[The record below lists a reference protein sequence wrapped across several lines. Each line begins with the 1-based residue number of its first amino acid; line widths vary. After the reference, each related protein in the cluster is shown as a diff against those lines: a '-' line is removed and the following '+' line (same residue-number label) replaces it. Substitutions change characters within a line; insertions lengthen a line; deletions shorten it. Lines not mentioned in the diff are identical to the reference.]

1 MCRAD
6 DQAIKGW
13 IGGALIGAFV
23 GAATCLFLT
32 PKRGEE
38 MREEV
43 KKVAGRVG
51 DAAQAVGETIRREAE
66 ALASRLRR
74 SSRSALDEWTAVKD
88 DFVRAVEA
96 SLSAGKDLKAALED
110 AAAAVFDRAEA
121 AAVEVVRKV
130 KAAEDDDSNAA
141 SDASEGKA

>member
-6 DQAIKGW
+6 ERAIKGW
-13 IGGALIGAFV
+13 IGGALFGAFV
-23 GAATCLFLT
+23 GAAACLFLT

-74 SSRSALDEWTAVKD
+74 SSRSALDEWSAVKD

-121 AAVEVVRKV
+121 AAVEVVRRV
-130 KAAEDDDSNAA
+130 KAAEDDVSKAA
-141 SDASEGKA
+141 SDASEGKT